1 MDSQNTTRIK
11 TTGPIRTVEILKTNR
26 KFGKKLLIHGV
37 LIYIVYMLKTD
48 EKSEN
53 ISPIKYILTVMI
65 AIDE

>member
-26 KFGKKLLIHGV
+26 KFGKKLLIHGA

>member
-1 MDSQNTTRIK
+1 M
-11 TTGPIRTVEILKTNR
+11 
-26 KFGKKLLIHGV
+26 KFGKKLLIHGA